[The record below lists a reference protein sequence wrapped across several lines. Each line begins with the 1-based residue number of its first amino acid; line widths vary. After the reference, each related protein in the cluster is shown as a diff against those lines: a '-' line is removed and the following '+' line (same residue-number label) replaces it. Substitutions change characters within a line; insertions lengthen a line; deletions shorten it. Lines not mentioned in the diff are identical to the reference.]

1 MNSSDSVFEYEMP
14 LPADKFSKLEPKL
27 LGLEERYEKVHL
39 QLRLLL
45 KLDELPAW
53 SKRQYGGKVVA
64 LCDLIADQYPLVIF
78 HGDVGTGKTVAA
90 ECIANRLVK
99 EAKAEDSILFKLS
112 NRVRG
117 TGKVGEMGTL
127 ILEAFKR
134 ITTSAGKAR
143 RAILILDEGDS
154 IGASRTQEHSH
165 HEDKV
170 AVNTLIQCIDNLRN
184 FGGRVVVILCTN
196 RLSVLDAA
204 LLRRAALVEE
214 FNRPQDA
221 ERRALLETDL
231 AGLGFV
237 QDQIEQLVRLT
248 GESETAPGWTYSDF
262 RSRLYPAAL
271 ARAFPD
277 REVQF
282 DDFSLAAK
290 YLKPTPVLEDN

>member
-1 MNSSDSVFEYEMP
+1 MNPPDSVFDYEMP
-14 LPADKFSKLEPKL
+14 LPVDKFSKLEPKL
-27 LGLEERYEKVHL
+27 LGLEERYAKVHL

-53 SKRQYGGKVVA
+53 SKRKYGGKVVP

-127 ILEAFKR
+127 IVEAFKR
-134 ITTSAGKAR
+134 ITASAGKTR

-154 IGASRTQEHSH
+154 IGASRTQQHSH

-204 LLRRAALVEE
+204 LHRRAALVEE

-221 ERRALLETDL
+221 ERRALLEADL
-231 AGLGFV
+231 AGLGFA
-237 QDQIEQLVRLT
+237 QDEIEQLVKLT
-248 GESETAPGWTYSDF
+248 GESENAPGWTYSDF

-282 DDFSLAAK
+282 EDFHLAAK
-290 YLKPTPVLEDN
+290 YLKPTPVLEDI